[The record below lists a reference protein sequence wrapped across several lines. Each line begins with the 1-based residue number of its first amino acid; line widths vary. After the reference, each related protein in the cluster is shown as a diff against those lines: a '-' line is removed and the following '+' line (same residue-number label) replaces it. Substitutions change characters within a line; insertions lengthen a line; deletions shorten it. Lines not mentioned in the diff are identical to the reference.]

1 MLVGEQMEKEYWAS
15 CDACET
21 ETQVLVID
29 EEEVPCYCPMCGSS
43 VEFEELED

>member
-21 ETQVLVID
+21 ETQVLVLD
-29 EEEVPCYCPMCGSS
+29 EVPCYCPMCGSS